1 MNIKTNKHFLLLLIA
16 CFLSLSF
23 LVSAKEERPD
33 SDLINPSPATSPE
46 RSKTEDKLRQDLKNK
61 QDKLK
66 SEAEE
71 TRKRLK
77 KEAEA
82 KREDLKK
89 RKEEF
94 DRAIKIKKE
103 KVKEEIETERESL
116 KIRLEKIK
124 DERKKESVE
133 KIDQRIDA
141 LNEKMMRHFSSVLNK
156 LEDMLIKITERAD
169 RASVERG
176 LDVSSVRSS
185 IDNAHVVI
193 ASARS
198 AIESQLGKTYAVSI
212 TTEENLRIDVGKT
225 RQVFGADLAKV
236 RDSVKSAHSAVKDA
250 VVALAQI
257 SVKPKP
263 SPLIDSE

>member
-1 MNIKTNKHFLLLLIA
+1 M
-16 CFLSLSF
+16 
-23 LVSAKEERPD
+23 
-33 SDLINPSPATSPE
+33 
-46 RSKTEDKLRQDLKNK
+46 
-61 QDKLK
+61 
-66 SEAEE
+66 
-71 TRKRLK
+71 
-77 KEAEA
+77 
-82 KREDLKK
+82 
-89 RKEEF
+89 
-94 DRAIKIKKE
+94 
-103 KVKEEIETERESL
+103 KEEIETERESL